1 MKDETTAQPSN
12 GNGIEAKHELV
23 SGASPAQANWL
34 YLAALCLML
43 AGSILLMPRI
53 GVGFNTCVNE
63 LVFFLL
69 PVALLARRNRWRWR
83 DAYALRPAPAKAIV
97 AAALAGIGLW
107 VFNATLSAVLES
119 ALARY
124 VGPNPV
130 PQDVTTALNTVQT
143 GAFLLAL
150 VVLAP
155 FCEEVFFRGMMQTA
169 YTRCGERQAL
179 IGASVLFG
187 LYHALNGVS
196 QVIPATF
203 IGFALGYCALKTGSV
218 WPGIALHAVNNGL
231 AGLAML
237 ASKSP
242 TASLYLAPALN
253 PWTAMAG
260 LGLALLMMQI
270 VKVSAASRRKLDATK
285 QLPSSAIWR
294 SVPLWIAIAILCI
307 ASVVE
312 IASRAG
318 VGPSA
323 STLPRAHVPQ
333 GFRIS
338 AEEMTGS
345 ELPLALIQ
353 VPETPDD
360 SSNGFVINL
369 RFSLTAGTSDMTLAL
384 IAPDGSIAWTSRNS
398 CEGSMTIDGANVA
411 VPAHMPG
418 EWRFMMDGRTTEVE
432 FSAEWE
438 VSAGSATE

>member
-1 MKDETTAQPSN
+1 MKDETTPQPSY
-12 GNGIEAKHELV
+12 GNTIEAKHQLV

-34 YLAALCLML
+34 YLAALFLML

-53 GVGFNTCVNE
+53 GIGFNTCVNE
-63 LVFFLL
+63 LGFFLL

-107 VFNATLSAVLES
+107 VFNATLAAVLES

-124 VGPNPV
+124 VGPSPV
-130 PQDVTTALNTVQT
+130 PQDVIAALNTAQT
-143 GAFLLAL
+143 GTFVLGL
-150 VVLAP
+150 VILAP

-169 YTRCGERQAL
+169 YARCGNRQAL

-253 PWTAMAG
+253 LWAAMAG

-270 VKVSAASRRKLDATK
+270 VKVSAAPRRKLDATK

-333 GFRIS
+333 VIRIC
-338 AEEMTGS
+338 AEEMMG

-360 SSNGFVINL
+360 SGDSFVIDL
-369 RFSLTAGTSDMTLAL
+369 EFSFSAGPSDFTLTL
-384 IAPDGSIAWTSRNS
+384 IAPDGSIAWTNRQS
-398 CEGSMTIDGANVA
+398 CEGSMRIDGANVA

-418 EWRFMMDGRTTEVE
+418 EWRFVMDGRTTEVE